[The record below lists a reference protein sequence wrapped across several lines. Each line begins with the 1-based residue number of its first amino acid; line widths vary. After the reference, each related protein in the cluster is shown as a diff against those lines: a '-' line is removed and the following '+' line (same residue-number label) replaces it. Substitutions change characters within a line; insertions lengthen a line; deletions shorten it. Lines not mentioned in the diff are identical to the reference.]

1 MELKWQVLD
10 GFSLFF
16 FKLFWM
22 RRDGCWFGFLALY
35 CWNGRV
41 ANLVM
46 VACIF
51 CHQETVIKL
60 IDEKLTEMWIKGRE
74 SLPPTVPVQ

>member
-1 MELKWQVLD
+1 MDSLC
-10 GFSLFF
+10 FSLLNYSLNCFGWEGMAAG
-16 FKLFWM
+16 LDIYGLVLLEWM
-22 RRDGCWFGFLALY
+22 SGQFGY
-35 CWNGRV
+35 GG
-41 ANLVM
+41 M
-46 VACIF
+46 HF